1 MDNKIEHLKNLGEII
16 KEFIVKYNF
25 NRSYLSITGVVRKTT
40 YSRLTI
46 SVIDEFDDLTI
57 KKVKGIESE
66 IYESLREYLDK
77 NNIDDGLIIRDSPS
91 RGWYKDGIDLV
102 FETIVKI

>member
-1 MDNKIEHLKNLGEII
+1 MNNKIEHLKNLGEII
-16 KEFIVKYNF
+16 KEFLKKYKF
-25 NRSYLSITGVVRKTT
+25 KRTYLSITGVVRKTT

-57 KKVKGIESE
+57 KEVKGIESE
-66 IYESLREYLDK
+66 IYESLREYLED
-77 NNIDDGLIIRDSPS
+77 NDIDDGLIIRDSPS